1 MALFSDLR
9 HLKQCI
15 SNLKPR
21 SERQRFKVKSGD
33 DQILPEGSVFDSG
46 SSGFEILDFFKR

>member
-33 DQILPEGSVFDSG
+33 DQNLPEGSVFDSG
-46 SSGFEILDFFKR
+46 SSGFEIFDFFKR